1 MRKLIL
7 KMSIS
12 ADGFVGGPKGQID
25 WIFRSMD
32 ESAAAWTVDTL
43 WQAGLHIMGSRTF
56 HDMASYW
63 PASSEVFAAPMNEIP
78 KVVFTRKG
86 FLEPTSDELTTNA
99 LKDARINSEGLF
111 NTSDTVSLHT
121 SSWVHAGIAG
131 DTLEIEI
138 NRLKNQEGKF
148 ILAHGGAS
156 FARSLVESGLI
167 DEYRL
172 LIHPVILGN
181 GLPLFSTVTTPI
193 NLKLEHSI
201 AFKTGVIANTYI
213 PIKDR

>member
-12 ADGFVGGPKGQID
+12 ADGFVAGPKGQID

-32 ESAAAWTVDTL
+32 ESAAAWTVETL
-43 WQAGLHIMGSRTF
+43 WQAGVHIMGSRTF

-78 KVVFTRKG
+78 KVVFTRKD
-86 FLEPTSDELTTNA
+86 FLEPTSEEPTTNA
-99 LKDARINSEGLF
+99 LEDARINSEGLF
-111 NTSDTVSLHT
+111 NTSDTVSLHA

-131 DTLEIEI
+131 DSLETEI
-138 NRLKNQEGKF
+138 NRLKEQDGKF

-172 LIHPVILGN
+172 LIHPVILGK
-181 GLPLFSTVTTPI
+181 GLPLFSTVATPFD
-193 NLKLEHSI
+193 LKLENSI
-201 AFKTGVIANTYI
+201 AFKSGIIANTYI
-213 PIKDR
+213 PLLR